1 MFVSGRVFHNSLFHL
16 CARHFTRNDLKH
28 AYQQFFLVFLVLS
41 PLYMVTEQDR
51 RNLSLSVTSK
61 SSGVWSSSKS
71 ASHITALFVFGPLPE
86 RLLTLSPLTRAHEQ
100 GETPL
105 TLPLMD
111 GRHALLP
118 LEHAV

>member
-1 MFVSGRVFHNSLFHL
+1 
-16 CARHFTRNDLKH
+16 
-28 AYQQFFLVFLVLS
+28 
-41 PLYMVTEQDR
+41 LYMVMVTEQDR

-61 SSGVWSSSKS
+61 SSGVCSSPKS

-86 RLLTLSPLTRAHEQ
+86 RHLTLSPLKLTRAQEQ
-100 GETPL
+100 GDTPL
-105 TLPLMD
+105 TLPSMD